1 MRFSRIAS
9 DVAHAQSVPPGW
21 SYNPS
26 SWRER
31 WPLIGLAAIG
41 FIAALLTA
49 LSQLG
54 ILPSLWDPFFGSA
67 SSYAVTHSAISRLLP
82 IPDGLLGV
90 AGYVCDLIFGS
101 LGSEERWRS
110 RPWVVLVFAI
120 VIIGLGVVSLALTIL
135 QGTVI
140 GHWCTVCL
148 VSAATSTLILGLGIG
163 EALASLQ
170 YLAFVRLTL
179 GASEAWRALWG
190 VSYPRL
196 AEMKQPAYGVAARNH
211 GQPESQSGR

>member
-1 MRFSRIAS
+1 MRFSRIPSA
-9 DVAHAQSVPPGW
+9 AAQAQSAPPGW

-31 WPLIGLAAIG
+31 WPLLGLAAIG
-41 FIAALLTA
+41 FIAALYTA

-54 ILPSLWDPFFGSA
+54 VLPFLWDPFFGSA

-82 IPDGLLGV
+82 IPDSLLGV

-101 LGSEERWRS
+101 LGGEKRWRS

-135 QGTVI
+135 QGVVI

-148 VSAATSTLILGLGIG
+148 VSATTSTLILGLGVG

-170 YLAFVRLTL
+170 YLALVRLTL
-179 GASEAWRALWG
+179 GAGEAWRALWG

-196 AEMKQPAYGVAARNH
+196 AETKGPTHAVAVFNQ
-211 GQPESQSGR
+211 GQPESQIGR